1 MIGIRIKID
10 GMEFSY
16 TGVPVLEDV
25 TLDISGPQL
34 VSIIGPNGVGKSTL
48 IHCIDRILS
57 PTEGT
62 ILLDGRDVGTINM
75 KELAKEIGYVPYAAH
90 DAFPLSVVDTVLT
103 GRHPHSR
110 WKSLDHDLD
119 VVYSTL
125 DLLGIR
131 DLALRSF
138 DELSA
143 GQHQKVM
150 IARGL
155 VQEPKVLLLDEPTSN
170 LDIKHQIEVTRIL
183 KELSEEKG
191 IMVVMISH
199 DLNIAAQYSDN
210 MIMLFNGGVYAVGK
224 PADVITR
231 KNIAA
236 VYGVECDIVE
246 NHGRPH
252 MIMLDPR
259 FNGSGT
265 ARDSYVRSG

>member
-1 MIGIRIKID
+1 
-10 GMEFSY
+10 
-16 TGVPVLEDV
+16 
-25 TLDISGPQL
+25 
-34 VSIIGPNGVGKSTL
+34 
-48 IHCIDRILS
+48 
-57 PTEGT
+57 
-62 ILLDGRDVGTINM
+62 
-75 KELAKEIGYVPYAAH
+75 
-90 DAFPLSVVDTVLT
+90 
-103 GRHPHSR
+103 
-110 WKSLDHDLD
+110 
-119 VVYSTL
+119 
-125 DLLGIR
+125 
-131 DLALRSF
+131 
-138 DELSA
+138 
-143 GQHQKVM
+143 M

-170 LDIKHQIEVTRIL
+170 LDIKHQMEVTRIL

-210 MIMLFNGGVYAVGK
+210 MIMLSNGGVYAVGK
-224 PADVITR
+224 PEDVITR
-231 KNIAA
+231 ENIAA